1 MTGKT
6 PQDKEVNLTEALEEL
21 SGIVSWFEQ
30 QERQGLDVEAGLQ
43 KVRDAAVLIK
53 ASKGRLA
60 QIDNEF
66 KTIEKEI
73 QTDIDVPAVAA
84 PARAEAKT
92 IEESPIEYPDEEVNP
107 EDIPF

>member
-1 MTGKT
+1 MVDNTS
-6 PQDKEVNLTEALEEL
+6 QDKEVNLTEALDKL
-21 SGIVSWFEQ
+21 SGIVTWFEQ

-43 KVRDAAVLIK
+43 QVREAAVLIR

-73 QTDIDVPAVAA
+73 QTDIEMPAAL
-84 PARAEAKT
+84 ARAKAKSM
-92 IEESPIEYPDEEVNP
+92 EETPVEYPEDEVNP